1 MKVKVGDKVKVLTG
15 KDKGK
20 EGTVTV
26 TLKKQDK
33 VVVSGVNIV
42 KKHMKPN
49 AMNETGGI
57 LSVEAPIH
65 VSNVKVIE
73 SDKKAKTAKVEEK
86 KTTKKKT
93 TKKEVGEE

>member
-1 MKVKVGDKVKVLTG
+1 MKVKVGDKVKVLAG

-26 TLKKQDK
+26 TLRKENK
-33 VVVSGVNIV
+33 VVVSGINMVT
-42 KKHMKPN
+42 KHVKPN

-57 LSVEAPIH
+57 LQVEAPIH

-73 SDKKAKTAKVEEK
+73 EDKKAKT
-86 KTTKKKT
+86 TKKT
-93 TKKEVGEE
+93 TKKEAGEK

>member
-1 MKVKVGDKVKVLTG
+1 MNVKVGDKVKVLAG

-26 TLKKQDK
+26 ILKKQDK
-33 VVVSGVNIV
+33 VVVSGINIV

-49 AMNETGGI
+49 ATNETGGI

-73 SDKKAKTAKVEEK
+73 SNKKATKTAEKTEK
-86 KTTKKKT
+86 KTTKKSP
-93 TKKEVGEE
+93 KKEVGEE

>member
-1 MKVKVGDKVKVLTG
+1 MKVKVGDKVKVLAG

-26 TLKKQDK
+26 TLRKENR
-33 VVVSGVNIV
+33 VVVSGINMVT
-42 KKHMKPN
+42 KHVKPN

-57 LSVEAPIH
+57 LQVEAPIH

-73 SDKKAKTAKVEEK
+73 EDKKAKT
-86 KTTKKKT
+86 TKKT
-93 TKKEVGEE
+93 TKKEAGEK

>member
-1 MKVKVGDKVKVLTG
+1 MKVKVGDKVKVLAG

-26 TLKKQDK
+26 TLKKKAK

-57 LSVEAPIH
+57 VSVEAPIH
-65 VSNVKVIE
+65 VSNVQVIT

-86 KTTKKKT
+86 STKSKT
-93 TKKEVGEE
+93 TKKEAGDK